1 MIFFA
6 INKEH
11 VFFNHIQEGET
22 NMKKSETFN
31 VGNINGFI
39 FRQFL
44 KCMDNPLRERGNS
57 SAVSAVS
64 ASNIFP
70 GSTVLEIGC
79 GSGFF
84 TAEISRQAGPHGKL
98 VSIDIHPEAVAMTLQ
113 KTEKESLTNT
123 AVLCRNAEVTGFE
136 NNTFDT
142 VCIYGVIPSPFI
154 STHRL
159 IREMHRILKEK
170 GTIAIWCGPFRLNTA
185 SIEHEG
191 LFRQRKIES
200 GVFLFEKNLQ

>member
-1 MIFFA
+1 
-6 INKEH
+6 
-11 VFFNHIQEGET
+11 
-22 NMKKSETFN
+22 MKKLQNIN

-44 KCMDNPLRERGNS
+44 RCMDNPIRERGNS
-57 SAVSAVS
+57 SAVSTVS
-64 ASNIFP
+64 ASKIFP

-84 TAEISRQAGPHGKL
+84 TAEISKQAGPHGKL
-98 VSIDIHPEAVAMTLQ
+98 VSIDIHPEAAAVTLQ

-123 AVLCRNAEVTGFE
+123 TVLCGNAEDTGFD

-159 IREMHRILKEK
+159 IREMHRILKEE

-191 LFRQRKIES
+191 LFNFRKTEN
-200 GVFLFEKNLQ
+200 GVFLFDKNLPK